1 MAEKT
6 DAKDAEGWAKV
17 VQTIRDRGHK
27 FPHAFI
33 AAQIDQSRQ
42 SVIAWKAVPIVH
54 VATISRLSGLSPDQI
69 SPIALK
75 KMKEL
80 LA

>member
-17 VQTIRDRGHK
+17 VQALRDRGHK

-42 SVIAWKAVPIVH
+42 SVIAWKAVPINH
-54 VATISRLSGLSPDQI
+54 VAKLAELSGIPPNEI
-69 SPIALK
+69 SPHALK

-80 LA
+80 LL